1 MLRGHLDW
9 VELWQSGYGRQHGD
23 VVPDVKLHKSLPS
36 GFAEGSGSMGIAG
49 SDYAVYLVELWNVDG
64 ELHSSD
70 SDTELLEDLPNQV
83 LATT

>member
-1 MLRGHLDW
+1 
-9 VELWQSGYGRQHGD
+9 
-23 VVPDVKLHKSLPS
+23 
-36 GFAEGSGSMGIAG
+36 MGIAG